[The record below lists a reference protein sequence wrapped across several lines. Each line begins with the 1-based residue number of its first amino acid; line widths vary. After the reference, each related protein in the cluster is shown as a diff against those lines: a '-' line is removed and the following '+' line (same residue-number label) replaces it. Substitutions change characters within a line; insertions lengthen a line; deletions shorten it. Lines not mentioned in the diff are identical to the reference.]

1 MKWSKNKLNSSYR
14 LFWRKSMLK
23 TAHMEPALSSGLRS
37 VVDELGDLLHNSIDL
52 AFEWTELL

>member
-23 TAHMEPALSSGLRS
+23 TIHMEAALSSRHRS
-37 VVDELGDLLHNSIDL
+37 TVDEMGYLLHSGVDL
-52 AFEWTELL
+52 ASEWTVLL

>member
-37 VVDELGDLLHNSIDL
+37 VVNELGDLLHNGIDL
-52 AFEWTELL
+52 PF